1 MVHMSTATATELVDI
16 ESTVLGTISVPA
28 ASVFTFAEGLH
39 GFRGH
44 TRFALVAGRREG
56 LFWLQ
61 SLADANVVFLLVDPF
76 AVQPGYTV
84 DLGPTEKR
92 ALDVESPDDVL
103 LLCIVTLPA
112 SPLDVPTAN
121 MRGPVVL
128 NVRTGK
134 GCQTVTS
141 NDKHGM
147 HVPIDV
153 LALPAKP

>member
-1 MVHMSTATATELVDI
+1 MSTATATDLVDI
-16 ESTVLGTISVPA
+16 ESSVLGAVSVPA
-28 ASVFTFAEGLH
+28 ASIFRFTDGLH

-44 TRFALVAGRREG
+44 TRFALVAGGREG

-92 ALDVESPDDVL
+92 TLEVQSPDDVL
-103 LLCIVTLPA
+103 LLAIVTLPA

-128 NVRTGK
+128 NVRTAQ

-141 NDKHGM
+141 NDRHGM

-153 LALPAKP
+153 LALPAKATA